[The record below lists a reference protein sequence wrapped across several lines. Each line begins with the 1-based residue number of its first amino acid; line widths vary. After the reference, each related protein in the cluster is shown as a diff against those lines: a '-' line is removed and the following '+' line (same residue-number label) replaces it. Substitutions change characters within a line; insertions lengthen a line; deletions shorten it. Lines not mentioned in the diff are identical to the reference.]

1 MSIDTY
7 KLTSMEEPTDEVL
20 SQLMREAVE
29 EASQTNS
36 EATARFFEEI
46 KKSAAAFWY
55 EYHRPSSCSYRHCR
69 AREAGYFIRLF
80 FVSTNHPS
88 INSSRIAKRV
98 MKGGHDVPIPKI
110 ISRYQKSIVN
120 CKRCATLADRV
131 YVYDNSIEDVEA
143 RLLFRMSDGHLFK
156 RYTDDIPVWAQT
168 IIG

>member
-7 KLTSMEEPTDEVL
+7 KLTSLEEPTDEML
-20 SQLMREAVE
+20 AQLMHEAAE
-29 EASQTNS
+29 EASRTNQ
-36 EATARFFEEI
+36 EATTRFFEEI
-46 KKSAAAFWY
+46 KQAAAAFWY
-55 EYHRPSSCSYRHCR
+55 VYSR

-120 CKRCATLADRV
+120 CKRCAAMADRV
-131 YVYDNSIEDVEA
+131 YVYDNSVDDADA
-143 RLLFRMSDGHLFK
+143 RLLFRMTDGKLFK
-156 RYTDDIPVWAQT
+156 QYTDDILEWALT
-168 IIG
+168 II